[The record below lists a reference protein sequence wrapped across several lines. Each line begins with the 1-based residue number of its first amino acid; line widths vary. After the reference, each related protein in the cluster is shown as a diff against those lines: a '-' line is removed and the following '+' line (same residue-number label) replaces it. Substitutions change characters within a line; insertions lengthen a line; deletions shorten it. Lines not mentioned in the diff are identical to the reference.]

1 MGGRVHGKGDMEADF
16 IPTYND
22 KSIYKSSDP
31 NNTFWAKDQSRFG
44 LKMLKNMG
52 WSEGRG
58 LGAKKDGS
66 TTHIAINK
74 KNSNAGVGEASASN
88 DNWLKG
94 AFEFN
99 SLLKRLN
106 NKPSEGAESQ
116 PKKKLSNNKSK
127 RRHLY
132 QNRLASRDASNY
144 SKEDMALI
152 LGTQKMSAST
162 EKKEEEE
169 EEEVFSDSEDESLML
184 TKQTMSVTDYF
195 LRKGVVKSGKG
206 AREDDQDDAD
216 ARPSFAAPSHD
227 LTDFCG
233 LGHKRKRESLQ
244 PEDSEAEAKALAK
257 KEKKEKKK
265 KDRKERKKKSKS
277 KKKAKAMEE
286 EGSKKAK
293 SSKKSKE
300 KKKSKSSEPETKRR
314 KKSRS

>member
-1 MGGRVHGKGDMEADF
+1 
-16 IPTYND
+16 
-22 KSIYKSSDP
+22 
-31 NNTFWAKDQSRFG
+31 
-44 LKMLKNMG
+44 MG

-58 LGAKKDGS
+58 LGAKEDGS
-66 TTHIAINK
+66 TTHIAIKK

-106 NKPSEGAESQ
+106 NKPSEGAESEESQ
-116 PKKKLSNNKSK
+116 PKKKMSNNKSK

-162 EKKEEEE
+162 EKKKEEE

-265 KDRKERKKKSKS
+265 K
-277 KKKAKAMEE
+277 AKAMEE

-300 KKKSKSSEPETKRR
+300 KKKSKSSEPET
-314 KKSRS
+314 

>member
-1 MGGRVHGKGDMEADF
+1 MGSFGTSAGKGDMEADF

-58 LGAKKDGS
+58 LGAKEDGS
-66 TTHIAINK
+66 TTHIAIKK
-74 KNSNAGVGEASASN
+74 KNSNAGVGE
-88 DNWLKG
+88 
-94 AFEFN
+94 
-99 SLLKRLN
+99 
-106 NKPSEGAESQ
+106 ESQ
-116 PKKKLSNNKSK
+116 PKKKMSNNKSK

-314 KKSRS
+314 KKSI

>member
-1 MGGRVHGKGDMEADF
+1 MGFLPSAAEGDMEADF

-58 LGAKKDGS
+58 LGAKEDGA
-66 TTHIAINK
+66 TTHIAIKK
-74 KNSNAGVGEASASN
+74 KNTNAGIGETSASN

-106 NKPSEGAESQ
+106 NKPSGDAESEETQ
-116 PKKKLSNNKSK
+116 PKKKTTNNKSK

-144 SKEDMALI
+144 SQEDMALI
-152 LGTQKMSAST
+152 LGTQKMAAS
-162 EKKEEEE
+162 KEEE
-169 EEEVFSDSEDESLML
+169 EEEVFSDSDDDSMML
-184 TKQTMSVTDYF
+184 TKQTVSVTDYF
-195 LRKGVVKSGKG
+195 LRKGATKTMPSD
-206 AREDDQDDAD
+206 EEDDAD

-233 LGHKRKRESLQ
+233 IGHKRKRESL
-244 PEDSEAEAKALAK
+244 PEEPEAPAVGTKKERREKKK

-265 KDRKERKKKSKS
+265 KS
-277 KKKAKAMEE
+277 KKKAKAAAVEE
-286 EGSKKAK
+286 EVTKKSKKSKKEKK
-293 SSKKSKE
+293 SSKKSK
-300 KKKSKSSEPETKRR
+300 SEPEAKRR
-314 KKSRS
+314 KKSKS